1 MVPWVELWSC
11 DENPLLQQSAR
22 HTFYPWCSVSLTLT
36 EKEVTNSLCFMA
48 ETTDVNSLLRVWVSL
63 RRVAVWNHSCMK
75 NVTAVCCSYTHNSCM
90 QLHPCQTQNPDML
103 FLSFTCIT
111 SYQLFDQQ
119 FCLYKANCT
128 PSGRKIVY
136 NEFDHNYQIESEA
149 MDKLFVSLWN
159 KDADNGEN
167 ASQNASRRNAE
178 SWNLPRL
185 QFLCTPL
192 QAEVSIG
199 VVNKL
204 RLTTSNQIISDFGIL
219 HHKSHGR
226 ALYATAHLWPYRYYC
241 AKLYGPT
248 NGQALKCETKVRK
261 RKYENGSTRE
271 RKENPPICLTDSRL
285 CV

>member
-1 MVPWVELWSC
+1 
-11 DENPLLQQSAR
+11 
-22 HTFYPWCSVSLTLT
+22 
-36 EKEVTNSLCFMA
+36 MA
-48 ETTDVNSLLRVWVSL
+48 ETTDVNSLLRVCMGQSEE
-63 RRVAVWNHSCMK
+63 SCCLKPFMK

-111 SYQLFDQQ
+111 SYQLFGQQ

-128 PSGRKIVY
+128 PSGKKIVY

-178 SWNLPRL
+178 SWNLPWL

-192 QAEVSIG
+192 QEEVSIG
-199 VVNKL
+199 AVNKL

-219 HHKSHGR
+219 HHKTHGR
-226 ALYATAHLWPYRYYC
+226 ALYATVHLWPHRY
-241 AKLYGPT
+241 YGPT
-248 NGQALKCETKVRK
+248 DGQALKCETKVRK